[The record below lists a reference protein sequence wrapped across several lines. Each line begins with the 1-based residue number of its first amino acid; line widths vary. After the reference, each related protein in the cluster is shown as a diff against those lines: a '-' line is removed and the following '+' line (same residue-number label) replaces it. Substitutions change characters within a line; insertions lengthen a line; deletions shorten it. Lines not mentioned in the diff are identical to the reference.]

1 MGERTTTVS
10 STDFICSRVG
20 IDAKPH
26 IPIDSSHDDASDEV
40 PLRRGEKRL
49 APRSP
54 LDAASDIRLAP
65 RSPLDAASDVDQERR
80 EEKRHAIIAVVKA
93 TTEYKAM
100 KKEHIDND
108 GCPKTPDPTDRSIS
122 KRTW

>member
-54 LDAASDIRLAP
+54 LDAASD
-65 RSPLDAASDVDQERR
+65 VDQERR

-93 TTEYKAM
+93 TPEYKAM
-100 KKEHIDND
+100 KKENIDND